1 MYSYKTVFLESTF
14 VQKKGRSTV
23 KGHVDAWTTSR
34 DLEALLIEEDKSG
47 FELVTVSPVN
57 SNVVGAMG
65 YPVTVTIGLIVTLR
79 RKESNLPLETKD
91 QV

>member
-34 DLEALLIEEDKSG
+34 DLKALLIEEDKSG
-47 FELVTVSPVN
+47 FELVIVSPVN

-79 RKESNLPLETKD
+79 RRESNLPLETKD